1 MMASPT
7 QDTYNRINGAAQD
20 FKGRVQQNAEGAL
33 DRLSHDAGE
42 RLGSMASQISD
53 SASEYVESGRKF
65 VKENPERGV
74 AIAAAVGAVVGGL
87 LALSLRRK

>member
-1 MMASPT
+1 MASPT

-20 FKGRVQQNAEGAL
+20 FNGRAQQTAEGAL
-33 DRLSHDAGE
+33 DRISHDAGE
-42 RLGSMASQISD
+42 KIGAMASQISD
-53 SASEYVESGRKF
+53 SATEYVESGRKF
-65 VKENPERGV
+65 VKENPEKGV